1 MTQVKKWVDRFGL
14 PRLIIALFF
23 FILLFASPPLGMP
36 LPEVFSDVLRRWA
49 MYGILV
55 LAMVPGVQSGI
66 GLNFGVSLGIVAGL
80 IGATT
85 AVELNDRMHP
95 AGVALEPLERWI
107 PMFNALLIAIPI
119 AILFGWLYGLLLN
132 KVKGSEM
139 TVSTYVGFSAIAFA
153 NIIWLILPFNCGTLI
168 WPLQKKGLRNT
179 VNLSD
184 TFGQLLSSPEVV
196 AEQPGWLHWLAVQVP
211 VGEHFLTIPVG
222 LILVFLLAC
231 LLVWLFMRSKT
242 GLAMS
247 AAGENELFTI
257 SNGIKV
263 DRMRIL
269 GTVLSTVLGAVGII
283 IYAQA
288 YGFVQ
293 LYNAPLMMGFQCVAA
308 VLIGG
313 ATTRRASITNVLIG
327 TFLFQGILTTA
338 LPVINKLL
346 PTGSLSEVIR
356 IIISNGI
363 ILYALSKT
371 KGGNQVEK

>member
-1 MTQVKKWVDRFGL
+1 MTRAKQTLEKIGW
-14 PRLIIALFF
+14 PRIIIGLFF
-23 FILLFASPPLGMP
+23 FILVAVSPMLGMP
-36 LPEVFSDVLRRWA
+36 LPEVFSSVIRRWA

-85 AVELNDRMHP
+85 AVEIQDRTGGTSP
-95 AGVALEPLERWI
+95 WVPFG
-107 PMFNALLIAIPI
+107 NALLIAIPI
-119 AILFGWLYGLLLN
+119 AIVFGYLYGLLLN
-132 KVKGSEM
+132 RVKGSEM

-153 NIIWLILPFNCGTLI
+153 NIVWLILPFQCGTLI
-168 WPLQKKGLRNT
+168 WPLQKRGMRNT
-179 VNLSD
+179 VNLAD
-184 TFGQLLSSPEVV
+184 TFGQLLSNPDVV
-196 AEQPGWLHWLAVQVP
+196 AEQPKWLHWLAFRIP
-211 VGEHFLTIPVG
+211 IGEHALTIPLG
-222 LILVFLLAC
+222 LILFFLFFC
-231 LLVWLFMRSKT
+231 LLVWLFLRSKT
-242 GLAMS
+242 GIAMS
-247 AAGENELFTI
+247 AAGENQLFTT

-263 DRMRIL
+263 DNMRIL
-269 GTVLSTVLGAVGII
+269 GTVISTVLGAIGII
-283 IYAQA
+283 AYAQA

-313 ATTRRASITNVLIG
+313 ATTRRATITNVLVG

-338 LPVINKLL
+338 LPVINKLI
-346 PTGSLSEVIR
+346 PTSTLSEVIR